1 LTKWLLRLPR
11 PDAAVRLFC
20 FPHAGGSA
28 ANYRSWASRLPR
40 DIDVLPVQF
49 PGRGTRIVEP
59 VAHSWLDLI
68 DSVRSGLAPYLS
80 RQFAFFGHSMGAL
93 IAFDLARRLR
103 EEGVATPIH
112 LFLSASP
119 APHLIPKQL
128 VVPADDVLINEL
140 RYSAGISPDVFEHPE
155 LLELVLEAYRIDLS
169 LLADYSYRP
178 GRPLQCPIIALGGT
192 MDEEVPLS
200 CLEAWRGY
208 TSSAFTVRMF
218 PGGHLFVETDP
229 SQVLDVMRD
238 ELSVI

>member
-40 DIDVLPVQF
+40 EIDVLPVQF
-49 PGRGTRIVEP
+49 PGRGTRIAEP

-140 RYSAGISPDVFEHPE
+140 RYSAGTSPDVFEHPE
-155 LLELVLEAYRIDLS
+155 LLELVLEAYRIE
-169 LLADYSYRP
+169 
-178 GRPLQCPIIALGGT
+178 CPITALGGT

-218 PGGHLFVETDP
+218 SGGHLFVETDP